1 MLIDAEE
8 SVLVMVDLQERLMPA
23 IAGKEK
29 LLRNCATLLQAAR
42 RLSVPLLASA
52 QYPKGLGQTMESLA
66 AGLAPEEVVE
76 KITFSCLA
84 APEFAVRLSSFGRS
98 QAVICGA
105 EAHVCVLQTGLDLL
119 ARDYRVFVVGDAT
132 GSRDPANREA
142 ALARLS
148 GAGATVVTV
157 EMVLFEWLKRAGT
170 EDFRA
175 FLPLI
180 K

>member
-1 MLIDAEE
+1 MLINAEE
-8 SVLVMVDLQERLMPA
+8 SVLVLVDLQERLIPA

-29 LLRNCATLLQAAR
+29 LLRNCATLLQGAR
-42 RLSVPLLASA
+42 RLSVPILASE
-52 QYPKGLGQTMESLA
+52 QYPTGLGRTTASLA

-84 APEFAVRLSSFGRS
+84 TPDFGARLSALGRP
-98 QAVICGA
+98 QVVVCGA
-105 EAHVCVLQTGLDLL
+105 EAHVCVLQTALDLR
-119 ARDYRVFVVGDAT
+119 ARGHRVFIVADAT
-132 GSRDPANREA
+132 GSRDPANCKA

-148 GAGATVVTV
+148 RAGAEVVTT

-175 FLPLI
+175 LLPLI

>member
-1 MLIDAEE
+1 MLINAEE
-8 SVLVMVDLQERLMPA
+8 SVLMMVDLQERLIPA
-23 IAGKEK
+23 IAEKEK
-29 LLRNCATLLQAAR
+29 VLRNSATLLHAAR
-42 RLSVPLLASA
+42 RLSVPLLVSE
-52 QYPKGLGQTMESLA
+52 QYPGGLGHTTAALA
-66 AGLAPEEVVE
+66 DQLAPEEVME

-84 APEFAVRLSSFGRS
+84 APDIAARLSALGRP
-98 QAVICGA
+98 QTVVCGA
-105 EAHVCVLQTGLDLL
+105 EAHVCVMQTALDLV
-119 ARDYRVFVVGDAT
+119 ARDYRVFVVADAT

-148 GAGATVVTV
+148 GAGATIVTT

-175 FLPLI
+175 LLPLI